1 MARMV
6 LDWLWRRAWA
16 GVVGAAAATV
26 GVIITHTAVGVTGV
40 VGVAGMEFGD
50 IYFHF
55 T

>member
-1 MARMV
+1 MV

-26 GVIITHTAVGVTGV
+26 GVIITHTAVGVA
-40 VGVAGMEFGD
+40 GVAGMEFGD
-50 IYFHF
+50 IYFYF